1 MEDINWLRLL
11 SLLSIPLISG
21 FIGWFTNWL
30 ALKMTFYPIEYVGIP
45 PFGWQG
51 IIPGKAHKMAA
62 KAVDMITT
70 KLLRIEERFAQL
82 DPERVAHEMQP
93 ALEEVSRKIVNEVM
107 ESQAQGI
114 WERTPDFVK
123 KRIYQSITA
132 ELPHITKQ
140 MMEDL
145 KQHITEILDI
155 KSLAIKVLLRD
166 KALLNRIFQECG
178 KEEFKFI
185 ERSGF
190 YFGALFGLPQAI
202 ISYFYTPWW
211 LLPLA
216 GLMVGY
222 ITNWLALKLI
232 FYPLYPKKYL
242 FGLVTYQGLFLKR
255 QKEVAEAYA
264 KIVSEEIVSV
274 ENMAEFVVRGPG
286 AENFAKLIEKHVEA
300 LVEHTVGNTS
310 VAILRTVATKRIETI
325 KNIVTYRFME
335 ELPISVRRLF
345 AYAEDALSIEEELR
359 ERMQA
364 LSPPEFERFLHPV
377 FEEDETTLII
387 VGAVLGGIAGLIQY
401 YLLFML

>member
-1 MEDINWLRLL
+1 MEDIDWLRLL

-30 ALKMTFYPIEYVGIP
+30 ALKMTFYPIEYVGFP

-62 KAVDMITT
+62 RAVDMITG
-70 KLLRIEERFAQL
+70 KLLRIEERFARL
-82 DPERVAHEMQP
+82 DPQRVAEEMQP
-93 ALEEVSRKIVNEVM
+93 ALEHISRKIVDEVM
-107 ESQAQGI
+107 QSQAAGI

-123 KRIYQSITA
+123 NRIYKSISA
-132 ELPHITKQ
+132 ELPHITVQ

-145 KQHITEILDI
+145 KQHITEVLDI
-155 KSLAIKVLLRD
+155 KALSIKILLRD

-190 YFGALFGLPQAI
+190 YFGALFGLPQAV
-202 ISYFYTPWW
+202 ISYFYAPWW

-216 GLMVGY
+216 GLIVGY
-222 ITNWLALKLI
+222 VTNWLALKLI

-286 AENFAKLIEKHVEA
+286 AEKLARLIEKHVET
-300 LVEHTVGNTS
+300 LVEHTVGDAS
-310 VAILRTVATKRIETI
+310 VAILRTLAADRVEAI

-359 ERMQA
+359 ERMKA
-364 LSPPEFERFLHPV
+364 LPPPEFERFLHPI

-401 YLLFML
+401 YLLFVL

>member
-1 MEDINWLRLL
+1 
-11 SLLSIPLISG
+11 
-21 FIGWFTNWL
+21 
-30 ALKMTFYPIEYVGIP
+30 MTFYPIEYVGFP

-62 KAVDMITT
+62 KAVDMITG
-70 KLLRIEERFAQL
+70 KLLRIEERFARL
-82 DPERVAHEMQP
+82 DPQRVAEEMQP
-93 ALEEVSRKIVNEVM
+93 ALEHISRKIVDEVM
-107 ESQAQGI
+107 QSQAAGI

-123 KRIYQSITA
+123 NRIYKSISA
-132 ELPHITKQ
+132 ELPHITVQ

-145 KQHITEILDI
+145 KQHITEVLDI
-155 KSLAIKVLLRD
+155 KALSIKILLRD

-190 YFGALFGLPQAI
+190 YLGALFGLPQAV
-202 ISYFYTPWW
+202 ISYFYAPWW

-216 GLMVGY
+216 GLIVGY
-222 ITNWLALKLI
+222 VTNWLALKLI
-232 FYPLYPKKYL
+232 FHPLYPKKYL

-286 AENFAKLIEKHVEA
+286 AEKLARLIEKHVET
-300 LVEHTVGNTS
+300 LVEHTVGDAS
-310 VAILRTVATKRIETI
+310 VAILRTLAADRVEAI

-359 ERMQA
+359 ERMKA
-364 LSPPEFERFLHPV
+364 LPPPEFERFLHPI

-401 YLLFML
+401 YLLFVL